1 MALPPDMIPIGQP
14 SASQF
19 PSDMIPIGQ
28 PSASQFP
35 SDMIPVQ
42 SQGSKS
48 DPWEGYSPALVQGA
62 AGVGSALDTA
72 TLGAS
77 PWAIALGEKG
87 LGKLGVS
94 GFENEADM
102 PVSDIKKRVDTSQ
115 QAANEQYPMT
125 STAGQAAG
133 IVGGAFMLPGFTAAK
148 GAGTLAKMAAAAKT
162 GASYGATSGYLENL
176 DPGEAMKG
184 AFLGG
189 AAGGILSPFAEK
201 VLGGMSTLWKNGKPV
216 TNAAGE
222 LSQEAIDAAKRAGMS
237 DTDIKALQSNLA
249 TSMRRLGATPQGA
262 THAQFSEFGIDP
274 TIGMATGDAQQLAR
288 EAEYAGPS
296 YGRIQQQAANA
307 ASDFV
312 GGQQPGLRDAVATAV
327 NSAENKATDLKKLV
341 DQAYADAQNVQGHFD
356 PMSLQNVGSKIMDS
370 WAQNP
375 DIPSDFRM
383 NPLAQ
388 TAAENLDAI
397 LGQPYKPT
405 PNATPT
411 LDTTFRWI
419 EGARKNLNLNFAT
432 AQTDTDRAA
441 IRQMIESFDGHIED
455 AINNGAFSGD
465 PNVVNKWKQARS
477 LFSQYQDRFGVQ
489 KTGEDAGS
497 LLKSII
503 SNNTSED
510 DVARMMFNFA
520 QSGDASMRVTAM
532 KTYNQLERAL
542 GQNTPELQTIRNSF
556 IQQMMTPNGSNP
568 AEFSRV
574 ATQINNFLDGS
585 AAGVSKQLLS
595 QPERE
600 ALARYQAV
608 MSKAG
613 NQTPEQLAEEVGKLR
628 QTVNLFAPSI
638 ASGMASAFGYIHP
651 IAASIAGAVGS
662 SMAMRQAVRNLPA
675 SQAKMANAPLTGGMP
690 IGGFFDKAIPLAA
703 KPIEQYVVTPQNQ
716 NQPSQ
721 QASGGAVGRATGGR
735 VGDHHERL
743 VSRLMTL
750 AERAKKDVNN
760 TTEPLLNVPDAT
772 IVKALH
778 VANQAI

>member
-1 MALPPDMIPIGQP
+1 MVDTSDDMVFTPYSAGEKQAPTP
-14 SASQF
+14 SGKDDLIF
-19 PSDMIPIGQ
+19 TPHE
-28 PSASQFP
+28 SAEP
-35 SDMIPVQ
+35 N
-42 SQGSKS
+42 
-48 DPWEGYSPALVQGA
+48 PWEGYSPAVVQGA

-72 TLGAS
+72 TLGVS
-77 PWAIALGEKG
+77 PWAIAAGEKG
-87 LGKLGVS
+87 LGKIGVS
-94 GFENEADM
+94 GFENEATM
-102 PVSDIKKRVDTSQ
+102 PISDIKSRIDTSQ
-115 QAANEQYPMT
+115 EAANAQYPMT
-125 STAGQAAG
+125 SNAGKAAG
-133 IVGGAFMLPGFTAAK
+133 IVGGALLLPGFAPAE
-148 GAGTLAKMAAAAKT
+148 GAGALARIAAAAKT
-162 GASYGATSGYLENL
+162 GATYGGVSGLAEKGDASDAL
-176 DPGEAMKG
+176 KG
-184 AFLGG
+184 ALLGG

-201 VLGGMSTLWKNGKPV
+201 VFGGMSTLWKGGKPV

-222 LSQEAIDAAKRAGMS
+222 LSLDAVKAAKEAGMT

-249 TSMRRLGATPQGA
+249 VSMKRFGPTQTGATQ
-262 THAQFSEFGIDP
+262 AQFSEFGIDP
-274 TIGMATGDAQQLAR
+274 TVGMATGDAQQLGR
-288 EAEYAGPS
+288 EAKYAGPS
-296 YGRIQQQAANA
+296 YGRIQQQASNA

-327 NSAENKATDLKKLV
+327 NSAESKATDLKTLV
-341 DQAYADAQNVQGHFD
+341 DQAYNSAQNVQGHFD
-356 PMSLQNVGSKIMDS
+356 PISLQNVGSKIMDN

-375 DIPSDFRM
+375 NIPSDYRM
-383 NPLAQ
+383 SPLAQ
-388 TAAENLDAI
+388 KAAENLDDI

-405 PNATPT
+405 ANATPT
-411 LDTTFRWI
+411 MDTTFRWI
-419 EGARKNLNLNFAT
+419 EGARKNLNSQFAS
-432 AQTDTDRAA
+432 AQTNTDRAA

-465 PNVVNKWKQARS
+465 PNVIDKWKQARS
-477 LFSQYQDRFGVQ
+477 LFSQYQDQFGVQ

-520 QSGDASMRVTAM
+520 QSGDATMRVTAM

-542 GQNTPELQTIRNSF
+542 GQDAPELQTIRNSF

-568 AEFSRV
+568 AEFARV
-574 ATQINNFLDGS
+574 ATQVNNFLEGS

-600 ALARYQAV
+600 ALSRYQKV
-608 MSKAG
+608 MSTAG
-613 NQTPEQLAEEVGKLR
+613 NQSPEQLAEEVGKLR
-628 QTVNLFAPSI
+628 QTISLFAPSV
-638 ASGMASAFGYIHP
+638 ASGAASALGYIHP

-675 SQAKMANAPLTGGMP
+675 IQSKMANAPLVPAMPTGEAVR
-690 IGGFFDKAIPLAA
+690 KAIPLAI
-703 KPIEQYVVTPQNQ
+703 KPIEQYTVTPQTQ
-716 NQPSQ
+716 GQPVEQS
-721 QASGGAVGRATGGR
+721 SGGAVARASGGR

-743 VSRLMTL
+743 VSRLMNL
-750 AERAKKDVNN
+750 AERAKKDVNS